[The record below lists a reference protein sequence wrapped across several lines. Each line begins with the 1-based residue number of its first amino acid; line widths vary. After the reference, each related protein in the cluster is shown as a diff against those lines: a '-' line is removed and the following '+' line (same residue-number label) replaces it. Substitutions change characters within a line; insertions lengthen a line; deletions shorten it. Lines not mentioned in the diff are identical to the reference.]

1 MEHAVSSTRERI
13 VDAATKLFYAE
24 GIGRVSVD
32 AVAEKAGLTKRTLY
46 YHFRSKDDLIAA
58 YLEGRDQPSLKQ
70 MAGWFEAAVGGPDD
84 KVEAI
89 FTNLAR
95 VARHP
100 KWKGCG
106 FMRTAAELA
115 AMPGHPAVKAGSR
128 HKAGFEAWLAGAL
141 AGHGVADAEML
152 AREIV
157 LLVDG
162 AFSIML
168 VHRDAEYA
176 EAAGRAAATLVKV
189 RTAAAAPP
197 ATGRPARRRG
207 RIVGRAP
214 ASKD

>member
-1 MEHAVSSTRERI
+1 MIEAPSPTRKRL

-46 YHFRSKDDLIAA
+46 YHFKSKDDLIAA
-58 YLEGRDQPSLKQ
+58 YLDGRDQPNVRQ
-70 MAGWFEAAVGGPDD
+70 MGGWFEAAQGNVES

-106 FMRTAAELA
+106 FLRTAAELA
-115 AMPGHPAVKAGSR
+115 SMPGHPAVKAGSR
-128 HKAGFEAWLAGAL
+128 HKKNFEAWLAGAL
-141 AGHGVADAEML
+141 SDHGVNEPQIL

-157 LLVDG
+157 LLMDG

-168 VHRDAEYA
+168 VHRNPDYV
-176 EAAGRAAATLVKV
+176 EAAGRAAAMLV
-189 RTAAAAPP
+189 RARSGS
-197 ATGRPARRRG
+197 AT
-207 RIVGRAP
+207 V
-214 ASKD
+214 

>member
-1 MEHAVSSTRERI
+1 MEQALNPTRKRI
-13 VDAATKLFYAE
+13 VDAATRLFYAE

-58 YLEGRDQPSLKQ
+58 YLEGRDQPNLKQ
-70 MAGWFEAAVGGPDD
+70 MSGWFEATEGGPDR

-106 FMRTAAELA
+106 FLRTAAELA
-115 AMPGHPAVKAGSR
+115 SMPGHPAVKAGAR
-128 HKAGFEAWLAGAL
+128 HKARFEAWLAGAL
-141 AGHGVADAEML
+141 SDRGVPDAEAL

-157 LLVDG
+157 LLLDG
-162 AFSIML
+162 AFSVML
-168 VHRDAEYA
+168 VHRNADYA
-176 EAAGRAAATLVKV
+176 EAAGQAAATLVKV
-189 RTAAAAPP
+189 RMAAALADKPL
-197 ATGRPARRRG
+197 RRRR

-214 ASKD
+214 GSKG

>member
-1 MEHAVSSTRERI
+1 MSEAPIPTRKRI

-46 YHFRSKDDLIAA
+46 YHFKSKDDLIAA
-58 YLEGRDQPSLKQ
+58 YLDGRDQPNIRQ
-70 MAGWFEAAVGGPDD
+70 MSGWFEAAEGGVER

-95 VARHP
+95 VAKNP

-106 FMRTAAELA
+106 FLRTAAELA
-115 AMPGHPAVKAGSR
+115 SMPGHPAVKAGSR
-128 HKAGFEAWLAGAL
+128 HKKNFETWLTGEL
-141 AGHGVADAEML
+141 SGYGVDEPQTL

-157 LLVDG
+157 LLMDG

-168 VHRDAEYA
+168 IHRDPDYV
-176 EAAGRAAATLVKV
+176 EAAGHAAATLVRARLV
-189 RTAAAAPP
+189 S
-197 ATGRPARRRG
+197 AT
-207 RIVGRAP
+207 I
-214 ASKD
+214 S

>member
-1 MEHAVSSTRERI
+1 MMSEQPNPTRKRL

-46 YHFRSKDDLIAA
+46 YHFKSKDDLIAA
-58 YLEGRDQPSLKQ
+58 YLDGRDQPNLEQ
-70 MAGWFEAAVGGPDD
+70 MAGWFDAAAGGADK

-106 FMRTAAELA
+106 FLRTAAELA
-115 AMPGHPAVKAGSR
+115 AMPGHPAVKAGAR
-128 HKAGFEAWLAGAL
+128 HKTNFEKWLAEAL
-141 AGHGVADAEML
+141 SSHNVGEAKML

-157 LLVDG
+157 LLMDG
-162 AFSIML
+162 AFSSML
-168 VHRDAEYA
+168 IHHNPDYIN
-176 EAAGRAAATLVKV
+176 AAGHAAATLI
-189 RTAAAAPP
+189 RARMATASAQSNP
-197 ATGRPARRRG
+197 RKMRRG
-207 RIVGRAP
+207 
-214 ASKD
+214 

>member
-1 MEHAVSSTRERI
+1 MSEAPSPTRKRI

-46 YHFRSKDDLIAA
+46 YHFKSKDDLIAA
-58 YLEGRDQPSLKQ
+58 YLDGRDQPNVRQ
-70 MAGWFEAAVGGPDD
+70 MGGWFEAAQGNVES

-106 FMRTAAELA
+106 FLRTAAELA
-115 AMPGHPAVKAGSR
+115 SMPGHPAVKAGSR
-128 HKAGFEAWLAGAL
+128 HKKNFEAWLAGAL
-141 AGHGVADAEML
+141 SDHGVNEPQIL

-157 LLVDG
+157 LLMDG

-168 VHRDAEYA
+168 VHRNPDYV
-176 EAAGRAAATLVKV
+176 EAAGRAAAMLV
-189 RTAAAAPP
+189 RARSGS
-197 ATGRPARRRG
+197 AT
-207 RIVGRAP
+207 V
-214 ASKD
+214 

>member
-1 MEHAVSSTRERI
+1 MPEAESPTRKRI

-32 AVAEKAGLTKRTLY
+32 AIAEKAGLTKRTLY

-58 YLEGRDQPSLKQ
+58 YLDARDQPNLKQ
-70 MAGWFEAAVGGPDD
+70 MAGWFDAAEGGADR

-106 FMRTAAELA
+106 FLRTAAELA
-115 AMPGHPAVKAGSR
+115 STPGHPAVKAGSR
-128 HKAGFEAWLAGAL
+128 HKTNFEKWLADELSAHNVT
-141 AGHGVADAEML
+141 APHML

-157 LLVDG
+157 LLMDG
-162 AFSIML
+162 AFSSML
-168 VHRDAEYA
+168 IHHNPDYIK
-176 EAAGRAAATLVKV
+176 AAGHAAATLV
-189 RTAAAAPP
+189 R
-197 ATGRPARRRG
+197 ARSGSRN
-207 RIVGRAP
+207 
-214 ASKD
+214 

>member
-1 MEHAVSSTRERI
+1 MEQATSPTAQRI

-58 YLEGRDQPSLKQ
+58 YLEGRDQPNLKQ
-70 MAGWFEAAVGGPDD
+70 MSGWFEAQEGGPDQ

-95 VARHP
+95 VATHP

-106 FMRTAAELA
+106 FLRTVAELA

-128 HKAGFEAWLAGAL
+128 HKARFEAWLADAL
-141 AGHGVADAEML
+141 SGLGVADAEAL

-157 LLVDG
+157 LLLDG
-162 AFSIML
+162 AFSVML
-168 VHRDAEYA
+168 VHRDVAYV
-176 EAAGRAAATLVKV
+176 EAAGRAAATLV
-189 RTAAAAPP
+189 RLRMAAPP
-197 ATGRPARRRG
+197 AATRRRRG
-207 RIVGRAP
+207 RVLARAP
-214 ASKD
+214 GSKG

>member
-1 MEHAVSSTRERI
+1 MSEALSPTRKRI

-46 YHFRSKDDLIAA
+46 YHFKSKDDLIAA
-58 YLEGRDQPSLKQ
+58 YLDGRDQPNIKQ
-70 MAGWFEAAVGGPDD
+70 MAGWFEAAEGGVER

-106 FMRTAAELA
+106 FLRTAAELA

-128 HKAGFEAWLAGAL
+128 HKTKFEKWLAAEL
-141 AGHGVADAEML
+141 SAHNVAAPHML

-157 LLVDG
+157 LLMDG
-162 AFSIML
+162 AFSSML
-168 VHRDAEYA
+168 IHHNPDYIK
-176 EAAGRAAATLVKV
+176 AAGHAAATLV
-189 RTAAAAPP
+189 R
-197 ATGRPARRRG
+197 ARSG
-207 RIVGRAP
+207 AGT
-214 ASKD
+214 SC

>member
-1 MEHAVSSTRERI
+1 MSEALSPTRKRI

-46 YHFRSKDDLIAA
+46 YHFKSKDELIAA
-58 YLEGRDQPSLKQ
+58 YLDGRDQPNIKQ
-70 MAGWFEAAVGGPDD
+70 MAGWFEAAEGGVER

-95 VARHP
+95 VAKNP

-106 FMRTAAELA
+106 FLRTAAELA
-115 AMPGHPAVKAGSR
+115 SMPGHPAVKAGSR
-128 HKAGFEAWLAGAL
+128 HKKNFETWLAGEL
-141 AGHGVADAEML
+141 SGHGVGEPQTL

-157 LLVDG
+157 LLMDG

-168 VHRDAEYA
+168 IHRNPDYV
-176 EAAGRAAATLVKV
+176 EAAGHAAATLV
-189 RTAAAAPP
+189 R
-197 ATGRPARRRG
+197 AR
-207 RIVGRAP
+207 
-214 ASKD
+214 SWQKD

>member
-1 MEHAVSSTRERI
+1 MPEATSPTRKRI

-46 YHFRSKDDLIAA
+46 YHFKSKDDLIAA
-58 YLEGRDQPSLKQ
+58 YLDGRDQPNLKQ
-70 MAGWFEAAVGGPDD
+70 MAGWFDAAEGGADR

-100 KWKGCG
+100 RWKGCG
-106 FMRTAAELA
+106 FLRTAAELA
-115 AMPGHPAVKAGSR
+115 AMPGHPAVRAGSR
-128 HKAGFEAWLAGAL
+128 HKAKFETWL
-141 AGHGVADAEML
+141 VAELLGRGIGEPQIL

-157 LLVDG
+157 LLMDG

-168 VHRDAEYA
+168 IHRNPDYI
-176 EAAGRAAATLVKV
+176 EAAGHAAATLV
-189 RTAAAAPP
+189 R
-197 ATGRPARRRG
+197 ARSLSR
-207 RIVGRAP
+207 
-214 ASKD
+214 D

>member
-1 MEHAVSSTRERI
+1 MSEAPSPTRKRI

-46 YHFRSKDDLIAA
+46 YHFKSKDDLIAA
-58 YLEGRDQPSLKQ
+58 YLDGRDQPNVRQ
-70 MAGWFEAAVGGPDD
+70 MGGWFEAAEGDVES

-106 FMRTAAELA
+106 FLRTAAELA
-115 AMPGHPAVKAGSR
+115 SMPGHPAVKAGSR
-128 HKAGFEAWLAGAL
+128 HKKNFEAWLAGAL
-141 AGHGVADAEML
+141 SDHGVNEPQIL

-157 LLVDG
+157 LLMDG

-168 VHRDAEYA
+168 VHRDPDYV
-176 EAAGRAAATLVKV
+176 EAAGRAAAMLV
-189 RTAAAAPP
+189 RARSGS
-197 ATGRPARRRG
+197 AT
-207 RIVGRAP
+207 V
-214 ASKD
+214 